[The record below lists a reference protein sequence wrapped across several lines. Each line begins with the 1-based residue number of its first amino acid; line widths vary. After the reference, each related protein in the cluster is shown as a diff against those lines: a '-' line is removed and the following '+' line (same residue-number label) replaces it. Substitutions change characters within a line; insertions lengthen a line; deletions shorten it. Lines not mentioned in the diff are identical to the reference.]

1 MSLVGGAGICERWR
15 RRGMIGDDLR
25 SFQGLLGKMD
35 GYLG

>member
-25 SFQGLLGKMD
+25 SFPRVAG
-35 GYLG
+35 